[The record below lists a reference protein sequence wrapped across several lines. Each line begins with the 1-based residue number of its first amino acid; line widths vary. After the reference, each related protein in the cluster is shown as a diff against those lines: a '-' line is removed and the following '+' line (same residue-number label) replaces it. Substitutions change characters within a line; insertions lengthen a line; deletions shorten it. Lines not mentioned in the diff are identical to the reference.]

1 MCLSDPLYGFIVGSD
16 GIVAIYGVESRRSPQ
31 AEGVQY
37 LIAGAE
43 GGDGDNMTPGRTQPL
58 ERDTLDLKK
67 GVTDLR
73 CSTVKRFS
81 NIESIQ
87 NTSIIQNGAHSPNFP
102 VAMASSICVEAGLVE
117 NYFTTASIFSKLR
130 QYSPGSDNILQLL
143 QCSYFALNF
152 KPWKQSVQYMVCI
165 WQTWVFSGWW

>member
-1 MCLSDPLYGFIVGSD
+1 MSPKCPFWVFMCLSDPLYGFIVGSD

-67 GVTDLR
+67 GGHSCKIGNAPILEA
-73 CSTVKRFS
+73 
-81 NIESIQ
+81 NI
-87 NTSIIQNGAHSPNFP
+87 PFF
-102 VAMASSICVEAGLVE
+102 MFLV
-117 NYFTTASIFSKLR
+117 FL
-130 QYSPGSDNILQLL
+130 
-143 QCSYFALNF
+143 
-152 KPWKQSVQYMVCI
+152 
-165 WQTWVFSGWW
+165 